1 MFASSM
7 AMPTAASAAPGAS
20 KGPTLTLTEDDVE

>member
-7 AMPTAASAAPGAS
+7 AMPSAAPGAS